1 MDAARWNKMSVS
13 EQILNIGGEVQRA
26 VAKKEKADDE
36 GARKYL
42 QLALDWIELT
52 KADPK
57 NKNRMDE
64 ISTAEDEL
72 IDYFEK
78 MIGKMTAKQLWVT
91 GIHSFQQSF
100 NIPDKETTA

>member
-72 IDYFEK
+72 IDYFGENNWNNDSK
-78 MIGKMTAKQLWVT
+78 TIMGYWD
-91 GIHSFQQSF
+91 SFLSAIF
-100 NIPDKETTA
+100 